1 MDCAKNG
8 SDHEKSGAVVSIT
21 HYTAVHTTVL
31 WKRKGGHQL
40 LGLFYELKEKLNRTD
55 YYYC

>member
-55 YYYC
+55 YYC